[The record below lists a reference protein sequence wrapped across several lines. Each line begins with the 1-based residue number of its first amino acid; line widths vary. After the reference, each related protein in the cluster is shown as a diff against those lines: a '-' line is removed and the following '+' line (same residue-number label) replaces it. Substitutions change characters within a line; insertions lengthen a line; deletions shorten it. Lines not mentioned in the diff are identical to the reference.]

1 MFNKSIAYRLSIFIS
16 IAVISVFIAIIIISY
31 FFNSKNLKENIEN
44 KAVGLSSQVIMEVD
58 KQLVSSREI
67 ASNISEQILF
77 FEQYSSPDKLIMS
90 LMNKYPFID
99 GIHINIDSGVYSKLG
114 HNYCS

>member
-31 FFNSKNLKENIEN
+31 LFNSNNLIENIKN
-44 KAVGLSSQVIMEVD
+44 KAKGLSSEVIMDVD

-77 FEQYSSPDKLIMS
+77 FEQQKSSDKLILGM
-90 LMNKYPFID
+90 MNKYPFLLFCSRIK
-99 GIHINIDSGVYSKLG
+99 INPILRKELML
-114 HNYCS
+114 